1 MSNPSER
8 VTRKSAS
15 RTQTAASKTGR
26 QDRTGGPAQAG
37 VEPVT

>member
-15 RTQTAASKTGR
+15 RTQTAASKR
-26 QDRTGGPAQAG
+26 DAKAEPAGPRKSASSR
-37 VEPVT
+37 